1 MLTAILTAV
10 LVVAAT
16 GLICSVL
23 LVVAAKYF
31 HVPVD
36 EKEIKARACLPGAN
50 CGACGYTGCD
60 GYAKALASG
69 EETRSNLCVPGADAV
84 AKQLSDALGLAYAD
98 VIEQVATIH
107 CGGDCAQAKRRADY
121 QGISSC
127 AAANL
132 IYGGA
137 GICPVGCIGLGDCAK
152 ACPNGAICI
161 ENGLAHIDTRKCTG
175 CGICTKTCPHHLI
188 DLMPDVE
195 RVLVTCSNTDK
206 GADTRKA
213 STHGCI
219 RCKKCEKNCP
229 SGAITVVDNLARID
243 YSKCTNCDTCAK
255 GCPTGCIMISDFSG
269 IHRYTVVPSAP
280 AEKTAEKTADPSES
294 AKV

>member
-10 LVVAAT
+10 GVVAVT

-36 EKEIKARACLPGAN
+36 ERETKARACLPGAN

-84 AKQLSDALGLAYAD
+84 AKQLSDALGLTYAD

-107 CGGDCAQAKRRADY
+107 CGGDCTQAKRRADY

-127 AAANL
+127 AAAN
-132 IYGGA
+132 
-137 GICPVGCIGLGDCAK
+137 
-152 ACPNGAICI
+152 
-161 ENGLAHIDTRKCTG
+161 
-175 CGICTKTCPHHLI
+175 
-188 DLMPDVE
+188 
-195 RVLVTCSNTDK
+195 
-206 GADTRKA
+206 
-213 STHGCI
+213 
-219 RCKKCEKNCP
+219 
-229 SGAITVVDNLARID
+229 
-243 YSKCTNCDTCAK
+243 
-255 GCPTGCIMISDFSG
+255 
-269 IHRYTVVPSAP
+269 
-280 AEKTAEKTADPSES
+280 
-294 AKV
+294 